1 MPGFSLL
8 WILVLIFT
16 SGCASPALKVDGP
29 LPSIVKEHKHVVL
42 YGNHPGLRDTG
53 VTLRRGDFFT
63 VLATG
68 SIDMCSSGGCPY
80 RDVRPEAGWPLM
92 GRIGEGPVFPP
103 IYSGPTSLIREALFS
118 GKLQLGVREGPVDL
132 QGNPL
137 RPEYYQNNSG
147 FFSVDILVWREKD
160 LDQIDDFFKQMKEKN
175 PSSESIEHALKL
187 LARTKVLDEV
197 NQTKKEL
204 KELKGEQDKAA
215 EGTLSQVA
223 SVRKDPFAGAT
234 DRPDASRTQPKEA
247 PDELLESKE
256 KPLPTGGQENS
267 SAQAVD
273 DAQENVVPSA
283 QPPSGDVARE
293 DRVRELEAKLAKLMD
308 KLAQMEEAEKK
319 WQEERVR
326 AEQLAKE
333 LEERERTEKEL
344 RLKLQQAPKG
354 PPVIVV
360 ASPKDASKVEIN
372 VINVSGVAEG
382 EGGVEEI
389 EIFINGRLYKKG
401 IGQRPGAPG
410 EQPPRRLEFNERI
423 PLEKGP
429 NEVAVRARAPGGAT
443 VEKRLTVHYE
453 ERAKNVWAVVIGIDE
468 YQKTR
473 KLKFAA
479 KDAQAFSDYLIQNN
493 RVPKENVTLLLNQEA
508 TLARVRSALGTHLKN
523 KAGKEDTVIIFFAG
537 HGAAEMDVTN
547 PDGDGLEKYI
557 LPYDADLRDLYST
570 ALPMREVAHIFNRI
584 QSERLIF
591 IVDSC
596 YSGASGGR
604 TVSVSDLRAT
614 LSDAFLDRVASG
626 KGRVILSASGPN
638 EVSAE
643 SERLGHGVFTYYL
656 LEGLRGRA
664 DLDKDGAITVDEA
677 FLYVSRQVPQATDH
691 EQHPVKKGMVEGQLI
706 LGIVN

>member
-16 SGCASPALKVDGP
+16 SGCASSALKVDGP

-53 VTLRRGDFFT
+53 VSLRRGDFFT

-80 RDVRPEAGWPLM
+80 RDVRPETGWPLM

-160 LDQIDDFFKQMKEKN
+160 LDQIEDFFKQMKEKN

-234 DRPDASRTQPKEA
+234 DRPDASRTQSKEA

-256 KPLPTGGQENS
+256 KPLPTGGQEKS

>member
-16 SGCASPALKVDGP
+16 SGCASSALKVDGP

-53 VTLRRGDFFT
+53 VSLRRGDFFT

-68 SIDMCSSGGCPY
+68 SIDMCSSGGCPQ

-92 GRIGEGPVFPP
+92 GRIGESPVFQP

-118 GKLQLGVREGPVDL
+118 GKLQLGVRDGPVDL

-160 LDQIDDFFKQMKEKN
+160 LDQIEDFFKQMKEKN

-389 EIFINGRLYKKG
+389 EIFINGHLYKKG

-570 ALPMREVAHIFNRI
+570 AVPMREVAHIFNRI